1 MADAVT
7 DSIVARIAELQAHAV
22 QIQIRADRE
31 KAAVQQQIDALANAQ
46 KVLTPDVV
54 TAYVTL
60 TSLGLLPGARTDG

>member
-22 QIQIRADRE
+22 QIQARADRE
-31 KAAVQQQIDALANAQ
+31 KAAVQQQIDALVNAQ

-60 TSLGLLPGARTDG
+60 TSLGLLPGVRTDG

>member
-1 MADAVT
+1 MADTVT
-7 DSIVARIAELQAHAV
+7 DSIVARIAELEAHREE
-22 QIQIRADRE
+22 IQVRADRE
-31 KAAVQQQIDALANAQ
+31 KANVQRQIDALINAQ